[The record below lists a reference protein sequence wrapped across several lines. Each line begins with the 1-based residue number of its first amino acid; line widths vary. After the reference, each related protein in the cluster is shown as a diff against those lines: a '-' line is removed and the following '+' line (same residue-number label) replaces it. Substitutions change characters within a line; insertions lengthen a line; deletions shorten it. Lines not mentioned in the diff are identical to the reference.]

1 MSGKDPRVVAEIAR
15 IIARELNVGEG
26 QVAAAVQLLD
36 EGASVPFIARYRKER
51 TGGLDDTQLRTLAER
66 LEYLT
71 ILNDRREVVLRSIGE
86 QGKLTPELEK
96 QIRAAT
102 TKVELEDLYAPYRP
116 KRRTKASVAR
126 EAGLEPLAD
135 RLLANPSLDPVAEAL
150 AYISSDKGVENAE
163 AALEGARSIL
173 IERIAESPTLVGQLR
188 EKVWSGGK
196 LSTGVVKGKEAEGA
210 KFSDYFEFNENIAN
224 MPSHRALALLRGEK
238 EGVLKVDLD
247 LPHDEKARHPA
258 VTTIMSA
265 FNIQERGRPSD
276 KWLAETARQAWK
288 QRLAPSSHNDLV
300 ERLKERSDA
309 DAIRVFSHNMKAL
322 LLAAPA
328 GPKVVMGVDPG
339 IRTGCK
345 IAVVDATGK
354 LLETATIYP
363 HEPKKDWNGSLVTLA
378 QLAKRHGVELVS
390 VGNGTASR
398 ETDKLV
404 AELSSK
410 MPELKLTRVTV
421 SEAGASVYSAS

>member
-196 LSTGVVKGKEAEGA
+196 LSVE
-210 KFSDYFEFNENIAN
+210 
-224 MPSHRALALLRGEK
+224 PS
-238 EGVLKVDLD
+238 
-247 LPHDEKARHPA
+247 
-258 VTTIMSA
+258 
-265 FNIQERGRPSD
+265 NPS
-276 KWLAETARQAWK
+276 
-288 QRLAPSSHNDLV
+288 
-300 ERLKERSDA
+300 
-309 DAIRVFSHNMKAL
+309 
-322 LLAAPA
+322 
-328 GPKVVMGVDPG
+328 
-339 IRTGCK
+339 
-345 IAVVDATGK
+345 
-354 LLETATIYP
+354 
-363 HEPKKDWNGSLVTLA
+363 
-378 QLAKRHGVELVS
+378 
-390 VGNGTASR
+390 
-398 ETDKLV
+398 
-404 AELSSK
+404 LS
-410 MPELKLTRVTV
+410 
-421 SEAGASVYSAS
+421 